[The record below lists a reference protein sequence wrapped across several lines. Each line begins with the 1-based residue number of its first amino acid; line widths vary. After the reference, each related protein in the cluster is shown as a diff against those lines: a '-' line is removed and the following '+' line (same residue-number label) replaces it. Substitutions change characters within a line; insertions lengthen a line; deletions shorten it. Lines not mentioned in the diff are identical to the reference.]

1 MAKKFKGIRSFT
13 AYESSA
19 IGAGLSNMLK
29 LTASGMSGT
38 VFAFGDAVEA
48 GDTDYKDVDYVCSI
62 KALDGN
68 LVLDARSLIGD
79 DLSKDGSYNGAI
91 HLTNITLTNGTE
103 VVGAFDKIFI
113 RTGDALVKVA
123 KRI

>member
-13 AYESSA
+13 TDESSA
-19 IGAGLSNMLK
+19 IGAGLCNVLK
-29 LTASGMSGT
+29 LTPSGMSGI
-38 VFAFGDAVEA
+38 VFSFGDAVEA
-48 GDTDYKDVDYVCSI
+48 GDTAYKDVDYVCSI

-91 HLTNITLTNGTE
+91 NVTNITLTNGTE

-113 RTGDALVKVA
+113 RSGDALVKVA